1 MYHKIIILGNL
12 GRDPEMRYTQQGT
25 PVAVFTVAANRRY
38 KNQEDQLIEETIWFR
53 VSAWGRLAEMAHQY
67 LRKGMRVY
75 IEGRLV
81 PDPQTG
87 QPRLFTRSDGTV
99 GTSYEV
105 RANLIRILTPRGEE
119 LPAETAGPADI
130 AAAPPSTP
138 STGPVD
144 DLPGEEEEIPF

>member
-1 MYHKIIILGNL
+1 MYHKIIIIGNL
-12 GRDPEMRYTQQGT
+12 GRDPELRYTMDGT

-38 KNQEDQLIEETIWFR
+38 TTADGQPAAETIWFR
-53 VSAWGRLAEMAHQY
+53 VSAWRRLAELVHQY
-67 LRKGMRVY
+67 LRRGMRVY

-105 RANLIRILTPRGEE
+105 QANLIRILSPMEE
-119 LPAETAGPADI
+119 RPEIRTVESPASTEIPPSDVAPIDDLPAED
-130 AAAPPSTP
+130 
-138 STGPVD
+138 
-144 DLPGEEEEIPF
+144 EEIPF